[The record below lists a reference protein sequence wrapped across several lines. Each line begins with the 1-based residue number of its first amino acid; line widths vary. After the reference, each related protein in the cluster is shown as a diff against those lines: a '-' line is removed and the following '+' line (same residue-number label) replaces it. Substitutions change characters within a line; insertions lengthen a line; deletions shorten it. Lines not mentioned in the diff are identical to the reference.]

1 MFPYQFKKRQQLNKI
16 SKPVRS
22 SISRVKRFYFD
33 AYDGIVKLVK
43 KQNYNAPVGYSQD
56 EWKQVMINQ
65 QCAAFLSLKKL
76 VKSGFLS
83 NEQLSKDQLSSLN
96 GYPSRTFDWHHIYT
110 RFVAEG

>member
-43 KQNYNAPVGYSQD
+43 KQNYKTKCFS
-56 EWKQVMINQ
+56 KK
-65 QCAAFLSLKKL
+65 FSLC
-76 VKSGFLS
+76 
-83 NEQLSKDQLSSLN
+83 
-96 GYPSRTFDWHHIYT
+96 I
-110 RFVAEG
+110 